1 MHILNAFN
9 LVIKVTS
16 YILNKGEMVLR
27 LNSLLI
33 VIIFKTIIVFIHIQQ
48 YFHNNIKIEN

>member
-1 MHILNAFN
+1 MHILNTFN

-16 YILNKGEMVLR
+16 YILNKGEIVLR

-48 YFHNNIKIEN
+48 YFHNIKIED